1 MKGTKMKVLVI
12 EGNPKIAEVLSSYMK
27 LFGHEMDEADNGRDA
42 IRQMQRSGYDIVIT
56 DSEIIGIDG
65 PELCKFIKSHYQDIY
80 IIGISGYP
88 SALNDLEDAGA
99 DICFSKPFCLDEL
112 AKEIDRFQEFT
123 TTM

>member
-1 MKGTKMKVLVI
+1 MQNRPDPAV
-12 EGNPKIAEVLSSYMK
+12 KIRITDGRIDQFTRFIQASYMK
-27 LFGHEMDEADNGRDA
+27 LFGHETDEADNGRDA

-88 SALNDLEDAGA
+88 SALKDLEDAGA
-99 DICFSKPFCLDEL
+99 DICFSKPFSLDEL
-112 AKEIDRFQEFT
+112 KIILEVPR
-123 TTM
+123 